1 MRAMDARFL
10 DHPRDRMVDAAIAGM
25 RTCGLAGA
33 GINQVIAASGAPKGS
48 LYHYFPGGKL
58 ELAREALERFGEQR
72 EQELQA
78 ALAGDAPADQKIK
91 RLFARLAKGLA
102 LEDFRYGC
110 AVAGVTLDLDED
122 SAVLAPVCGALLE
135 SWAQTVAAVFEPL
148 PPARRRALARF
159 VIAAFE
165 GALVQARAARTTQ
178 PVLEAGELAASLVR
192 AELSQA

>member
-1 MRAMDARFL
+1 MDARFL

-72 EQELQA
+72 HEELRA
-78 ALAGDAPADQKIK
+78 ALAGEGPPDQKIH
-91 RLFARLAKGLA
+91 RLFKRAARGLA
-102 LEDFRYGC
+102 LEDYRYGC

-122 SAVLAPVCGALLE
+122 SALLGPVCSALLE
-135 SWAQTVAAVFEPL
+135 SWAEAIAVTFEPL
-148 PPARRRALARF
+148 PQVRRRVLARF
-159 VIAAFE
+159 VITIFE
-165 GALVQARAARTTQ
+165 GALVQARAARSTQ
-178 PVLEAGELAASLVR
+178 PMLEAGEFAASLVR
-192 AELSQA
+192 VEILTP